1 MEIKF
6 VNVEIL
12 IPYIKNARNN
22 EKAVE
27 YVATSIESYGFKNP
41 ILIDSNN
48 EIIAGHTRL
57 LAAKKLGLKEVPTIL
72 VDDLTPEQVK
82 AFRIADNKTAEYA
95 DWNFELLAQ
104 EMEELKLADYD
115 LSLTGYDMSECE
127 KLLDILH
134 EDTADDEDDFNVE
147 EALPE
152 HPVTHKGDIW
162 LLGKH
167 RLICGD
173 STNPQDIATLMN
185 GKKAQLIVTDPPYNV
200 DYTGKTKD
208 ALKIENDK
216 MDNHEFYN
224 FLLAA
229 YTQMFEVAD
238 DGASI
243 YVFHADSEGL
253 NFRKAFIEA
262 GFKLSQCCIWAK
274 QAMVM
279 GRSDYHWMHEPVLY
293 GWKPTGGH
301 YWNSDRKQTTLW
313 QFDRPFRNEYHPT
326 MKPIPLISYPI
337 KNSSKLG
344 DIVFDPF
351 GGSGSTLIACEE
363 TNRLC
368 YTSELDPKYVDVIVK
383 RYIAHAGDNSG
394 VYLIREDKQHSYQE
408 VVAKSKISEHIM
420 SL

>member
-1 MEIKF
+1 LEIKF
-6 VNVEIL
+6 VNVETL

-22 EKAVE
+22 EKAVDH
-27 YVATSIESYGFKNP
+27 VATSIQSYGFKNP

-57 LAAKKLGLKEVPTIL
+57 LAAKKLGLKQVPTIL

-104 EMEELKLADYD
+104 ELEELKLADYD
-115 LSLTGYDMSECE
+115 LSLTGFDMSECE
-127 KLLDILH
+127 KLLDTLH
-134 EDTADDEDDFNVE
+134 EETVDEEDDFNVE

-152 HPVTHKGDIW
+152 HPITRKGDIW

-167 RLICGD
+167 RLMCGD
-173 STNPQDIATLMN
+173 STNPQDITILMD

-200 DYTGKTKD
+200 DYTGKTKN

-216 MDNHEFYN
+216 MDNHQFYD

-229 YTQMFEVAD
+229 HTRMYEVAD
-238 DGASI
+238 DGASL

-253 NFRKAFIEA
+253 NFRKSFIEA
-262 GFKLSQCCIWAK
+262 GFKLAQCCIWAK

-279 GRSDYHWMHEPVLY
+279 GRQDYHWMHEPVLY
-293 GWKPTGGH
+293 GWKPTSGH

-363 TNRLC
+363 TDRIC

-383 RYIAHAGDNSG
+383 RYIAHVGSDSD
-394 VYLIREDKQHSYQE
+394 VYLIREGKQYSHQE
-408 VVAKSKISEHIM
+408 VVAEPELENRS
-420 SL
+420 